1 MRVFGKADGER
12 PGPGVATVVTIV
24 ITMYMLGWLAYCL
37 AFELNSATVTG
48 RIVDH
53 EVLRHRRRGVLRENT
68 VVTVRYEDAEGRQHE
83 VREDF
88 YGQVP
93 QDGRIAVRYAK
104 HRPQDGRLEGFWPV
118 WGLWSFA
125 AGTLL
130 LFAGLMKVALA
141 RRGLDWD
148 GRPKDGRQ

>member
-1 MRVFGKADGER
+1 MRVFGRSETEQ
-12 PGPGVATVVTIV
+12 PGPGVPTVVTLV
-24 ITMYMLGWLAYCL
+24 ITLYMLGWLAYCV

-48 RIVDH
+48 QIVDH

-68 VVTVRYEDAEGRQHE
+68 VVTVRYVDAEGHRHE

-93 QDGRIAVRYAK
+93 PDGRIAVRYAK

-130 LFAGLMKVALA
+130 LFAGLLKAALSK
-141 RRGLDWD
+141 RGLDWD
-148 GRPKDGRQ
+148 GRPKAGPQ